1 MVASSLR
8 LPKNIT
14 TVREYFAYLRSYED
28 AHFKLPSR
36 DGYDWGARARKWR
49 DDGNEVLS
57 HSLDPYATGIT
68 NFSRVLPI
76 FPSMLKRAKA
86 LVAKG
91 GIKVEHG
98 TFRGEIVSRPHT
110 EPAVRQDQNTQ
121 ENTMLD
127 NAKETLDT
135 VVDQN
140 KEAAKLS
147 AKLGVGRAA
156 NEFITAKLKKTLP
169 FYKRWFIGNDLD
181 WLGKL
186 AVAQVTNAAI
196 QHTSENEKL
205 RTIGDAMLQESVVE
219 STVYSDKFS
228 DLIKGLEEAVSSTQL
243 NRLLGTEEN

>member
-1 MVASSLR
+1 MVSASLR
-8 LPKNIT
+8 LPNQIA
-14 TVREYFAYLRSYED
+14 TVKDYFAYLRSYED

-36 DGYDWGARARKWR
+36 DGYDWEARARKWR

-57 HSLDPYATGIT
+57 QTLDPYATGIT

-86 LVAKG
+86 LVAK
-91 GIKVEHG
+91 EG
-98 TFRGEIVSRPHT
+98 TYKGNQPANFKT